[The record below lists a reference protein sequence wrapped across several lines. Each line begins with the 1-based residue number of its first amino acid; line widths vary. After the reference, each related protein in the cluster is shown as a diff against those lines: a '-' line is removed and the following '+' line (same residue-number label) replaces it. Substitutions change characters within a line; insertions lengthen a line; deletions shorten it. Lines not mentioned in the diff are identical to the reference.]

1 MHRQQVLP
9 QILQMDTY
17 NHLLSKI
24 LIWHYNFIFEALY
37 TVRPKPTPVAKP
49 SHADAAA
56 TNANTGNIV
65 SLLSYYKLYNYSFN
79 TKFSFLFIDNLTFY
93 NKTNSLHSQYKPI
106 TEKLFI
112 KITRTHPNIT
122 SIRISLIGYIMI
134 I

>member
-1 MHRQQVLP
+1 MHRQQVLS

-49 SHADAAA
+49 SHVDAAA
-56 TNANTGNIV
+56 TSANTGNII

-79 TKFSFLFIDNLTFY
+79 TKFSFLFIDNLAFY
-93 NKTNSLHSQYKPI
+93 NDTNNLHS
-106 TEKLFI
+106 
-112 KITRTHPNIT
+112 
-122 SIRISLIGYIMI
+122 
-134 I
+134 